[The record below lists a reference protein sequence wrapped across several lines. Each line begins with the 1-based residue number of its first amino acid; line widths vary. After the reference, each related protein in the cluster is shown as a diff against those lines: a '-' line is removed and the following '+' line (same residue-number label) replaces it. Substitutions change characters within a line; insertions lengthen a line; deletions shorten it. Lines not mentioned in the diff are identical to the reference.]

1 MLFLWLILILMV
13 KKWLSMYKR
22 NLHGCIHISYIFAT
36 GKHVNHRDKYR
47 LETATNL
54 QSLHFHGPEKA
65 IKLAKKQNNKDQR
78 NLKSN
83 CKILSKVKSIQISC
97 KKFLILD
104 NMSIMKSS
112 VQGGNVSW
120 DREVSAMKCPL
131 HRGFEHHFIC
141 F

>member
-54 QSLHFHGPEKA
+54 QSLHFMDLKR
-65 IKLAKKQNNKDQR
+65 LLNW
-78 NLKSN
+78 LKSRITKIKEILN
-83 CKILSKVKSIQISC
+83 QTVKILSKVKSIQISC

>member
-1 MLFLWLILILMV
+1 MVVSIFLS
-13 KKWLSMYKR
+13 LSHR
-22 NLHGCIHISYIFAT
+22 LLDIFAT
-36 GKHVNHRDKYR
+36 GKHVNHRDKYG

-112 VQGGNVSW
+112 VLGGNVSW

-131 HRGFEHHFIC
+131 HRGFEHHFM
-141 F
+141 FLRKVLVVQRFPLKEDSL